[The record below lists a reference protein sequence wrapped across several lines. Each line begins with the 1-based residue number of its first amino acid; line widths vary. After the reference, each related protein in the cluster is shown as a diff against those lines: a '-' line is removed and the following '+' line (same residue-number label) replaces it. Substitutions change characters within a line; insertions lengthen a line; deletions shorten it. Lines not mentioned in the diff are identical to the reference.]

1 MAYLLGG
8 GVMGIDGGMIAIREQ
23 ANKLAAMVQAYSNN
37 RDKQVQIE
45 VKNYGCK
52 ELGWICR
59 IEVKS

>member
-1 MAYLLGG
+1 MA
-8 GVMGIDGGMIAIREQ
+8 IDGGLIAIKEQ

-37 RDKQVQIE
+37 REKQVQIE